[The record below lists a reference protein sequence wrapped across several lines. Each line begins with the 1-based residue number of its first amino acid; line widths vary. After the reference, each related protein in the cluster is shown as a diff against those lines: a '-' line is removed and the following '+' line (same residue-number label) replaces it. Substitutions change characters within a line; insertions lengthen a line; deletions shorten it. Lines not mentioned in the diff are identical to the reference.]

1 MSQSRIES
9 AMTTFPEAATASR
22 IPAGHALQR
31 INGPIALILFFT
43 AHVPLALLMRQ
54 YPDVATW
61 HALATLA
68 IGLWWAVARS
78 RPERAM
84 YVCAYIVGAEVL
96 WRMVGAS
103 TFWEY
108 GKYAVATILI
118 VRILRSR
125 RLSAPIPILLYFL
138 LLLPSAGILLAGNDL
153 MILRRDISFNLSGPF
168 TLMISAWFFS
178 RQTLSR
184 QTILRIFASLIAPLI
199 GIAAITLYTTFT
211 APDIL
216 FVNESNLTTS
226 GGFGPNQVS
235 AMLGAGALLCFVCL
249 LEGSVSRKVRL
260 VVLGL
265 LILFSVQSAMTFSR
279 GGLFIAFT
287 SAMVTALILLKDRR
301 ARIRLL
307 VLGGLLFIFGGYV
320 VLPKLDEFTRG
331 YLITRFRNTAPTRR
345 DEIVADDLRTWE
357 ANPVFGVGPGQ
368 AKFRHQS
375 FRRNVA
381 AHTEYSR
388 LVAEHGIFGF
398 AALVLLIIA
407 TLRTIISAG
416 STLDRVVKVMVVSWS
431 LLFML
436 GDAMRLAAP
445 AFLLGLAFAT
455 LFPEAMKLKERYRL
469 RWPKYLPERP
479 DSETLPA
486 VDVQS

>member
-1 MSQSRIES
+1 M
-9 AMTTFPEAATASR
+9 
-22 IPAGHALQR
+22 
-31 INGPIALILFFT
+31 
-43 AHVPLALLMRQ
+43 
-54 YPDVATW
+54 
-61 HALATLA
+61 
-68 IGLWWAVARS
+68 
-78 RPERAM
+78 
-84 YVCAYIVGAEVL
+84 
-96 WRMVGAS
+96 
-103 TFWEY
+103 
-108 GKYAVATILI
+108 
-118 VRILRSR
+118 
-125 RLSAPIPILLYFL
+125 SAPIPILLYFL

-153 MILRRDISFNLSGPF
+153 MNLRRDISFNLSGPF

-184 QTILRIFASLIAPLI
+184 QTILRLFAALIAPLI

-216 FVNESNLTTS
+216 FLNESNLTTS

-249 LEGSVSRKVRL
+249 LEGSVSRKIRL
-260 VVLGL
+260 VVVGALNTVLGAKRHDV
-265 LILFSVQSAMTFSR
+265 FAR
-279 GGLFIAFT
+279 RAFH
-287 SAMVTALILLKDRR
+287 SFYQRDVDGLILLKDRR